1 MTGFSVVRRRSVP
14 SGQRPFYCI
23 YIGFFCCPP
32 TLRPKVRHP
41 FRILGASRT
50 RGMTPSIHLYYMQN
64 KQKSQQ
70 GTLENYFVCIFPVW
84 RSISC
89 RCINV
94 NSQVEFS
101 PPSVFSQ
108 FFSFVFCMRC
118 YNTNILGVFPQAGGG
133 STETKDLQAM
143 ERDILL
149 DNFASLTV
157 RQAIRFPLVGERPKP
172 PKNPDGCFRLPSKVR
187 QTLRRS
193 AQKEMPQAVSHD
205 TACGM
210 VFISPA
216 TVRSGVFPLRAPAVQ
231 RQSGADC
238 LHFS

>member
-1 MTGFSVVRRRSVP
+1 
-14 SGQRPFYCI
+14 
-23 YIGFFCCPP
+23 
-32 TLRPKVRHP
+32 
-41 FRILGASRT
+41 
-50 RGMTPSIHLYYMQN
+50 MTPSIHLYYMQN

-94 NSQVEFS
+94 NSQAEFS

-216 TVRSGVFPLRAPAVQ
+216 IARSGVFPLRAPAVQ